1 MFCIGTDR
9 SNIVQMRNRD
19 ENYPYPYEQT
29 TFWKNVKVR
38 WSPMQKSVANIK
50 QDDLALYF
58 ASAGY
63 YRLVILSFFFSCL
76 KFIFV
81 LIILVV

>member
-9 SNIVQMRNRD
+9 SNLVEIRTRD

-38 WSPMQKSVANIK
+38 WSPMEKPVERIR

-63 YRLVILSFFFSCL
+63 YRLVILSFFCIQNL
-76 KFIFV
+76 LL